1 VALLARDRQGPTALA
16 QLLMSPMLDDRD
28 QSVSS
33 HQYSQTG
40 SWSRES
46 NDTGWNALL
55 GERRKTDAVSI
66 YAAPARA
73 GDLSGLPPAFID
85 VGSAEVFRDE
95 DVAYADRLWASGV
108 QAELHVWA
116 GGFHI
121 FDGAVPTA
129 ALSVAALDARTAWV
143 RRTLGAAPSAE
154 QA

>member
-1 VALLARDRQGPTALA
+1 MA

-28 QSVSS
+28 ATVSAR
-33 HQYSQTG
+33 QYSGTG

-73 GDLSGLPPAFID
+73 TDLSGLPPAFID

-95 DVAYADRLWASGV
+95 DVAFASRLWASGV

-121 FDGAVPTA
+121 FDGAAPAA
-129 ALSVAALDARTAWV
+129 ALSRAALAARDAWV
-143 RRTLGAAPSAE
+143 RRTLST
-154 QA
+154 